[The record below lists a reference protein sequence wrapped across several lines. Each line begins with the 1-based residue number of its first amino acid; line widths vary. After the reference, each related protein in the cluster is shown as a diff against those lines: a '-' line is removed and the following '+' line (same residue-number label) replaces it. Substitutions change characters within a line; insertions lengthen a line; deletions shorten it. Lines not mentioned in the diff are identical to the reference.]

1 MMQVKDIPD
10 ELINRIRNQFE
21 GDPRVRNMR
30 AQQQLLIKNHQVM
43 QAMQIGKTLEQL
55 FAKVL
60 NTYIDETEKD
70 AERFDLNAI
79 DMPEED
85 RKELKILVLTAF
97 MACDMVETAAMD
109 INDVIQRS
117 DKTLVV
123 DEFDELINLAKNA
136 RARLE
141 HFSENS
147 NYMKDM
153 VWGYKCDNMFD
164 MLKNKAESIFRR
176 HAKEEESKK
185 P

>member
-1 MMQVKDIPD
+1 MMQVKDIPN

-21 GDPRVRNMR
+21 GDPRVRDMR
-30 AQQQLLIKNHQVM
+30 AQQQLLIKNRQVV

-97 MACDMVETAAMD
+97 MACDMVETAAME
-109 INDVIQRS
+109 INDVIQRT
-117 DKTLVV
+117 DETLVV

-141 HFSENS
+141 HFSKNS
-147 NYMKDM
+147 RYMSDM
-153 VWGYKCDNMFD
+153 VWGYKCDNMLE
-164 MLKNKAESIFRR
+164 MLKNKAKSIYRR
-176 HAKEEESKK
+176 HAKEEESEK